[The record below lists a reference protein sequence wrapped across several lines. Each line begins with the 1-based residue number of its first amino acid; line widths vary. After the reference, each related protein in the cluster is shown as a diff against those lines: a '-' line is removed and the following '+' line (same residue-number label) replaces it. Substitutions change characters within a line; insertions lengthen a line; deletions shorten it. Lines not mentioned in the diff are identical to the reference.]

1 MKNGYKAMDSDMHV
15 MEPCDLW
22 QKYIDKKFFDRAP
35 IGLARRRDLGI
46 QVEGKIMPR
55 PPEKPNPA
63 LRPIREKIL
72 NERYPEEE
80 ARDFD
85 NVAQLRAMDK
95 EGLDVAILYPS
106 RGLFV
111 LAVDGLDRDLAAAI
125 AKAYND
131 WMSDFCQ
138 VAPNRMYGAALVAPH
153 DVSSA
158 VEETRRIVK
167 ELQFRSILMRPNHV
181 NGRKWSDPYYDPLWA
196 ECQRLRIFP
205 LASTKPGEF
214 SCRNRRSRSSSRA
227 SRCLILY
234 LFPWPI
240 CWHART

>member
-1 MKNGYKAMDSDMHV
+1 MKNGFKAMDSDMHV

-22 QKYIDKKFFDRAP
+22 QKYIDKTFLDRAP
-35 IGLARRRDLGI
+35 IGLNRHKRDLGV
-46 QVEGKIMPR
+46 QVDGKVMPR
-55 PPEKPNPA
+55 PTPKPIPA

-72 NERYPEEE
+72 AERYPEEE

-85 NVAQLRAMDK
+85 NVAQLGAMDK

-111 LAVDGLDRDLAAAI
+111 LAVDGLDPDLAAAI

-131 WMSDFCQ
+131 WMYDFCK
-138 VAPNRMYGAALVAPH
+138 VAPERMFGAAIVAPH

-167 ELQFRSILMRPNHV
+167 RARLQEHPHAAQSRQRQNVERSL
-181 NGRKWSDPYYDPLWA
+181 
-196 ECQRLRIFP
+196 LRSAVGSMP
-205 LASTKPGEF
+205 DS
-214 SCRNRRSRSSSRA
+214 
-227 SRCLILY
+227 
-234 LFPWPI
+234 
-240 CWHART
+240 